1 MKKVKTTILLV
12 TGCQGRGS
20 QGHSHSGCHLSM
32 QTMMAHSL
40 VNGLLPKKTKNLWKQ
55 VNKPKQLKYVLA
67 TASTC

>member
-1 MKKVKTTILLV
+1 
-12 TGCQGRGS
+12 
-20 QGHSHSGCHLSM
+20 M

-67 TASTC
+67 TALYVC